1 MENFIVDF
9 LKIAVSGPNLQELFE
24 RCGKRF
30 SSHCV
35 AMIALQLLDRF
46 ELLHSEQILYRDVKG
61 ENFLI
66 GYPGSRSQN
75 TIHVVDFG
83 LAREWSPDQHER
95 RSPAGTPRYMSL
107 RTHMGKQPSYRDDL
121 ESLSFLFIY
130 FATGKASPQR
140 LTGIFKDVSRN
151 SFGIYWSKKFTKILG
166 TTASDR
172 MK

>member
-1 MENFIVDF
+1 MNKS
-9 LKIAVSGPNLQELFE
+9 LSTGPNLQELFE
-24 RCGKRF
+24 RCGKKF
-30 SSHCV
+30 TTHCV
-35 AMIALQLLDRF
+35 ALIALQLLDRF

-75 TIHVVDFG
+75 TIHLVDFG
-83 LAREWSPDQHER
+83 LAREWSADQYER

-130 FATGKASPQR
+130 FAKGK
-140 LTGIFKDVSRN
+140 V
-151 SFGIYWSKKFTKILG
+151 
-166 TTASDR
+166 
-172 MK
+172 